1 MELNIENITA
11 LTEQGY
17 EIVEIAEKLG
27 VSKRQLQ
34 RFKAKH
40 PTIVY
45 DKDKALFLKNK
56 RRWEGESIHGN
67 PVLEVVSYTRYGPCS
82 IKYNARTSCTSC
94 GKEFVAPLC
103 SIQKKRNLTCG
114 CARERK
120 LESHPCWQGKGK
132 VPKSFWRR
140 VLDGAKARGYNVGV
154 THQEIADLFDE
165 QQGLCAVTRL
175 PLDFGT
181 NRTGTAS
188 LDRIDN
194 SLGYVKGNVQWVHR
208 DINQMKFK
216 YSMDRFLELCALVTE
231 NNKSDG
237 IF

>member
-1 MELNIENITA
+1 MEN
-11 LTEQGY
+11 
-17 EIVEIAEKLG
+17 
-27 VSKRQLQ
+27 
-34 RFKAKH
+34 
-40 PTIVY
+40 
-45 DKDKALFLKNK
+45 
-56 RRWEGESIHGN
+56 
-67 PVLEVVSYTRYGPCS
+67 
-82 IKYNARTSCTSC
+82 
-94 GKEFVAPLC
+94 
-103 SIQKKRNLTCG
+103 
-114 CARERK
+114 
-120 LESHPCWQGKGK
+120 HPCWQGKGK

-140 VLDGAKARGYNVGV
+140 VLDGAKSRGYNVEV

-231 NNKSDG
+231 NNNYG
-237 IF
+237 T